1 MFDSI
6 TILAMAGLIGL
17 GIVALTVLTLWQGW
31 LRLKLTE
38 LERHPDRHSDRH
50 RADPDHPLGI
60 TRIEM
65 ADVKER
71 LRKLEAIA
79 AGVDL

>member
-1 MFDSI
+1 
-6 TILAMAGLIGL
+6 MASEPLLISLTVIVAL
-17 GIVALTVLTLWQGW
+17 GIVALTVLSAWQGW
-31 LRLKLTE
+31 LRLKQCE
-38 LERHPDRHSDRH
+38 LDRERPEPSPGGM
-50 RADPDHPLGI
+50 A
-60 TRIEM
+60 RIEL

>member
-1 MFDSI
+1 MFDQN
-6 TILAMAGLIGL
+6 TILAVAGLIGL

-38 LERHPDRHSDRH
+38 LERHRIE
-50 RADPDHPLGI
+50 PDHPMGI

>member
-1 MFDSI
+1 MFDPN
-6 TILAMAGLIGL
+6 TILALAGLIGL

-38 LERHPDRHSDRH
+38 LDRHSDRH
-50 RADPDHPLGI
+50 RAETDHPLGI

>member
-1 MFDSI
+1 MPDT
-6 TILAMAGLIGL
+6 TILSVASLIGL
-17 GIVALTVLTLWQGW
+17 GIVAMTVLTLWQGW

-38 LERHPDRHSDRH
+38 LERNRPE
-50 RADPDHPLGI
+50 PEHPLSAS
-60 TRIEM
+60 RIEL

-79 AGVDL
+79 AGVDY

>member
-1 MFDSI
+1 MFEPSTTMAI
-6 TILAMAGLIGL
+6 AGLIGL

-38 LERHPDRHSDRH
+38 LERHPDRYH
-50 RADPDHPLGI
+50 RAEPEHPLGV

>member
-1 MFDSI
+1 MFEP
-6 TILAMAGLIGL
+6 TTTLAVASLIGL
-17 GIVALTVLTLWQGW
+17 GIIALTVLTLWQGW

-38 LERHPDRHSDRH
+38 LERHRPE
-50 RADPDHPLGI
+50 PEHPH
-60 TRIEM
+60 TAARIEL

-79 AGVDL
+79 AGVDY

>member
-1 MFDSI
+1 MASETLLI
-6 TILAMAGLIGL
+6 SVTVLAAL
-17 GIVALTVLTLWQGW
+17 GIVALTTLTAWQGW
-31 LRLKLTE
+31 LQLKLRE
-38 LERHPDRHSDRH
+38 LDRR
-50 RADPDHPLGI
+50 RAEPEAGMGPASG
-60 TRIEM
+60 RIEL

>member
-1 MFDSI
+1 MPDT
-6 TILAMAGLIGL
+6 TILAVTGLIGL
-17 GIVALTVLTLWQGW
+17 GIVCMTVLALWQGW

-38 LERHPDRHSDRH
+38 LNSR
-50 RADPDHPLGI
+50 RAEPDHPLGV
-60 TRIEM
+60 TRIEL

-79 AGVDL
+79 AGVEL

>member
-1 MFDSI
+1 MFDPN
-6 TILAMAGLIGL
+6 TLLAVSGLIGL

-38 LERHPDRHSDRH
+38 LERF
-50 RADPDHPLGI
+50 RAEPEHPLSAS
-60 TRIEM
+60 RIEL

>member
-1 MFDSI
+1 MFEPSTTMAI
-6 TILAMAGLIGL
+6 AGLIGL

-38 LERHPDRHSDRH
+38 LERHSDRYH
-50 RADPDHPLGI
+50 RAEPAHPLSV

-65 ADVKER
+65 ADVRER

>member
-1 MFDSI
+1 MFDPTS
-6 TILAMAGLIGL
+6 ILAVAGLIGL

-38 LERHPDRHSDRH
+38 LERQRHP
-50 RADPDHPLGI
+50 ADHPLGV
-60 TRIEM
+60 TRIEL

>member
-1 MFDSI
+1 MPDT
-6 TILAMAGLIGL
+6 TILSVASLIGL
-17 GIVALTVLTLWQGW
+17 GIVAMTVLTLWQGW

-38 LERHPDRHSDRH
+38 LERHRVEPE
-50 RADPDHPLGI
+50 HPLSAS
-60 TRIEM
+60 RIEL

-79 AGVDL
+79 AGVDY

>member
-1 MFDSI
+1 MFDPN
-6 TILAMAGLIGL
+6 TLLAVSGLIGL

-38 LERHPDRHSDRH
+38 LDRHH
-50 RADPDHPLGI
+50 RGAPEHPLSV
-60 TRIEM
+60 TRIEL

>member
-1 MFDSI
+1 MASETLLI
-6 TILAMAGLIGL
+6 SVTVLAAL
-17 GIVALTVLTLWQGW
+17 GIVALTTLTAWQGW
-31 LRLKLTE
+31 LQLKLRE
-38 LERHPDRHSDRH
+38 LDRRRSEPE
-50 RADPDHPLGI
+50 AGMGSG
-60 TRIEM
+60 RIEL

>member
-1 MFDSI
+1 MFEP
-6 TILAMAGLIGL
+6 TTTLAVAGLIGL

-38 LERHPDRHSDRH
+38 LERHPDPPRRIDSE
-50 RADPDHPLGI
+50 HPLGI
-60 TRIEM
+60 TRIEL

>member
-1 MFDSI
+1 M
-6 TILAMAGLIGL
+6 TM
-17 GIVALTVLTLWQGW
+17 LTLWQGW
-31 LRLKLTE
+31 LRLKFTE
-38 LERHPDRHSDRH
+38 LERHRSEPE
-50 RADPDHPLGI
+50 HPLSV
-60 TRIEM
+60 TRIEL